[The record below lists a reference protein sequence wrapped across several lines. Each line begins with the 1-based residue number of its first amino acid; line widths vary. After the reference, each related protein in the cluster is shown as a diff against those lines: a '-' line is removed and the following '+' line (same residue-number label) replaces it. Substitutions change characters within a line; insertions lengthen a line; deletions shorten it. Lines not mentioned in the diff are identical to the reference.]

1 MKKRIKWE
9 NVRYLLVL
17 LASLS
22 VILHDFYKL
31 ALEPTF
37 TGYLT
42 ALTWFGVITL
52 IISFIALDKSLEQL
66 KSAWIRCTR

>member
-31 ALEPTF
+31 AIEPIF

>member
-31 ALEPTF
+31 ALEPIF

>member
-1 MKKRIKWE
+1 MKNRIKWE

-31 ALEPTF
+31 ALEPIF